1 MARATRQ
8 NKQTN
13 KQRQSK
19 GGKTVSVKWQTSQS
33 NATEETPAI
42 DEAKQASCCCCC
54 CVVLCLVCCACVIC
68 CGQAKAITVYPLFR
82 TQSLLLT
89 LPPIPTNV
97 MFTAPTNQRFSTHLF
112 FGCCCLLVVLCCV
125 SNTQGKGPKNKNDNC
140 DNSTHE
146 EACLLVAVF
155 GVERNNKKR
164 LWLWLWWCFG
174 VVDLCCVVVF
184 WCCDDGTGLAATT
197 KKQNQ
202 QCNQPTTTTKG
213 EVEGGKNT
221 HTKKAS
227 VRKSGKV

>member
-1 MARATRQ
+1 M
-8 NKQTN
+8 
-13 KQRQSK
+13 
-19 GGKTVSVKWQTSQS
+19 SVKWQTSQS

-146 EACLLVAVF
+146 EACLLACLSLF
-155 GVERNNKKR
+155 LGWNATTRNGCGCGCGGV
-164 LWLWLWWCFG
+164 LVLLICVVLWCFG
-174 VVDLCCVVVF
+174 VVMMALG
-184 WCCDDGTGLAATT
+184 W
-197 KKQNQ
+197 Q
-202 QCNQPTTTTKG
+202 QQQRNKTNNAINRQ
-213 EVEGGKNT
+213 
-221 HTKKAS
+221 
-227 VRKSGKV
+227 